1 MFSFSNTDDPSDLQ
15 RRSFMAKVASSILG
29 VNILG
34 SASGSDLFGSSGLV
48 SAATPVFQTKGKAK
62 RVICLFMR
70 GAMSQ
75 FETFAPKPGTESQG
89 ETRTIKTNVAG
100 IQFGQHVPK
109 MAKHM
114 DKLAVI
120 QSMNTETGVHEA
132 AEYTA
137 NTGYR
142 KIASTSHPSLGCLL
156 YTSPSPRD
164 RG

>member
-48 SAATPVFQTKGKAK
+48 SAATPVFQPKGKAK

-142 KIASTSHPSLGCLL
+142 KIASTSHPSLG
-156 YTSPSPRD
+156 P
-164 RG
+164 